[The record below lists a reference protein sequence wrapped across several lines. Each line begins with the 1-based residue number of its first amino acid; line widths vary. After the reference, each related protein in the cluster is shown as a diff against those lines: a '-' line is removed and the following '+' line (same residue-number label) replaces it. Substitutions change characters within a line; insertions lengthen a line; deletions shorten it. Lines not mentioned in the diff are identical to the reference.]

1 MQPVQSQVIEGLWRR
16 SHKRSEQTQGAQYPS
31 DDRGSCAFLDGL
43 NHHTRLGKMCS
54 WVAHHHRERQ
64 DCTYHRRSTYAV
76 DRPRVEQFAVNHQR
90 ARSTQQS
97 AKRGNESSRSLRRK
111 HLHRDQRSQA
121 TPLPKHSTIAVTCW
135 YCSQRSAKAS
145 HFKKH
150 PQRRAHCIQT
160 NWKEARRR
168 SGQKFSSPK
177 QRVSC
182 FKTRRSRLPGL
193 ENISKIIN
201 TMDIQTSAAH
211 ALTTRM
217 RKNAKTT
224 SPGGGGGGA
233 AVHKNSWES

>member
-97 AKRGNESSRSLRRK
+97 GQERKRVIKVSTQKTSSSRSTQSSHAITKTFYDSRHMLVLLTAKRK
-111 HLHRDQRSQA
+111 SEPLQKTPPTPNPLYTNELERSS
-121 TPLPKHSTIAVTCW
+121 KKK
-135 YCSQRSAKAS
+135 RAK
-145 HFKKH
+145 
-150 PQRRAHCIQT
+150 ILITQT
-160 NWKEARRR
+160 EGFMLQNTEK
-168 SGQKFSSPK
+168 SSPRPREHIK
-177 QRVSC
+177 
-182 FKTRRSRLPGL
+182 
-193 ENISKIIN
+193 
-201 TMDIQTSAAH
+201 DH
-211 ALTTRM
+211 
-217 RKNAKTT
+217 
-224 SPGGGGGGA
+224 
-233 AVHKNSWES
+233 